1 MPAGIVF
8 RAALPSDA
16 YALAEL
22 SIMAGD
28 GMYEFLLEEM
38 APREMMAGLMARTM
52 KDDKAGFG
60 WRHCFVADDKG
71 LVGMINAYPAAW
83 LREEEQSN
91 LPPDRVRI
99 LNPIDQAQD
108 WESFLIN
115 GVAVRPQYRRQG
127 VGEQLL
133 NWAMGQAKA
142 GGFSRVSANVWADNL
157 AARALFEKQGFRL
170 QTAIEV
176 AEHVGL
182 SHVGGSLLYEAA
194 APYVRVI

>member
-1 MPAGIVF
+1 
-8 RAALPSDA
+8 
-16 YALAEL
+16 
-22 SIMAGD
+22 
-28 GMYEFLLEEM
+28 MYEFLLEEM